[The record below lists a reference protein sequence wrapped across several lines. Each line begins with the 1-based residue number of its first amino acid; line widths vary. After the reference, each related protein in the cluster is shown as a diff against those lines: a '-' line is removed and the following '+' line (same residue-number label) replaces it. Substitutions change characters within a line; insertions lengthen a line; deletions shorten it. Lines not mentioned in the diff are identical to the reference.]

1 MEIKVTLEDILKGDI
16 SKIKTC
22 LDKIA
27 PDSRLSAENESN
39 ISIKFGEL
47 KSFELALKL
56 QEPQCKAWFKKLDSE
71 YPYLPFFLNKQSKT
85 LMFFI
90 MGNTKF
96 SIDEHNNICFDEAS
110 KQQYLSAKKS
120 SIKAFCFTHN
130 IDPKPATRNLISFEP
145 VQPKQTN
152 VKVIK
157 IQDYLNKF
165 GAITTFDEHREL
177 VTWLLADE
185 VPPSIKIL
193 LCSCIQNCPQPFFD
207 IIIEYSGVRKEYTS
221 TIIPS
226 KKDVEEFCRMK
237 SSMKIIFVFK
247 DGDSHQSWD
256 LEHPFSC
263 LEPAELEKK
272 RNELMLSAETA
283 PEDESTPEKSEAPEN
298 GPDNHE
304 ETEETKE
311 NASPAEEP
319 QQEIQEIKEEPAEET
334 KAETGKTE
342 EADEPEEVIPQN
354 ETPEETIARLTK
366 KVHDLQEKIKQK
378 NNLIED
384 LERALNE
391 RQRSKIVTFL
401 KGLFK

>member
-1 MEIKVTLEDILKGDI
+1 MEIRVTLEDILKGDI
-16 SKIKTC
+16 SKIKTNI
-22 LDKIA
+22 DKIA
-27 PDSRLSAENESN
+27 PDSRLSAENENN

-47 KSFELALKL
+47 KSFELAIKL
-56 QEPQCKAWFKKLDSE
+56 QEQTCKAWFKKLDSE

-96 SIDEHNNICFDEAS
+96 SIDEHNNVRFDEMS

-120 SIKAFCFTHN
+120 SIKAFCLTHN
-130 IDPKPATRNLISFEP
+130 IDPKPATRNLLSFEP
-145 VQPKQTN
+145 VQPKQAN
-152 VKVIK
+152 VKIIK

-177 VTWLLADE
+177 VTWLLADK

-207 IIIEYSGVRKEYTS
+207 IIIEYSGIRTEYIS
-221 TIIPS
+221 KIIPS
-226 KKDVEEFCRMK
+226 KKDVEEFCQTK
-237 SSMKIIFVFK
+237 STIKITFVFK
-247 DGDSHQSWD
+247 DGDSHQSWNLD
-256 LEHPFSC
+256 HPFVC
-263 LEPAELEKK
+263 MEPAELEKK
-272 RNELMLSAETA
+272 RNELMPSKEEPLQ
-283 PEDESTPEKSEAPEN
+283 DESTPEKPESEPEN
-298 GPDNHE
+298 HKEAE
-304 ETEETKE
+304 ETEESD
-311 NASPAEEP
+311 SPAENQP
-319 QQEIQEIKEEPAEET
+319 QQEIKEEPAKET
-334 KAETGKTE
+334 KAEVAKKE
-342 EADEPEEVIPQN
+342 EADEPEEIIPQN

-391 RQRSKIVTFL
+391 RQRSKIMTFL

>member
-1 MEIKVTLEDILKGDI
+1 MEIRVTLEDILKGDI
-16 SKIKTC
+16 SKIKTNI
-22 LDKIA
+22 DKIA
-27 PDSRLSAENESN
+27 PDSRLSAENENN

-47 KSFELALKL
+47 KSFELAIKL
-56 QEPQCKAWFKKLDSE
+56 QEQTCKAWFKKLDSE

-96 SIDEHNNICFDEAS
+96 SIDEHNNVRFDEMS

-120 SIKAFCFTHN
+120 SIKAFCLTHN
-130 IDPKPATRNLISFEP
+130 IDPKPATRNLLSFEP
-145 VQPKQTN
+145 VQPKQAN
-152 VKVIK
+152 VKIIK

-177 VTWLLADE
+177 VTWLLADK

-207 IIIEYSGVRKEYTS
+207 IIIEYSGIRTEYIS
-221 TIIPS
+221 KIIPS
-226 KKDVEEFCRMK
+226 KKDVEEFCQTK
-237 SSMKIIFVFK
+237 STIKITFVFK
-247 DGDSHQSWD
+247 DGDSHQSWNLD
-256 LEHPFSC
+256 HPFVC
-263 LEPAELEKK
+263 MEPAELEKK
-272 RNELMLSAETA
+272 RNELMPSKEEPLQ
-283 PEDESTPEKSEAPEN
+283 DESTPANPEKPESEPA
-298 GPDNHE
+298 NHKEAE
-304 ETEETKE
+304 EPKE
-311 NASPAEEP
+311 NDSPAENQP
-319 QQEIQEIKEEPAEET
+319 QQEIKEEPAKET
-334 KAETGKTE
+334 KAEVAKKE
-342 EADEPEEVIPQN
+342 EADEPEEIIPQN

-391 RQRSKIVTFL
+391 RQRSKIMTFL

>member
-1 MEIKVTLEDILKGDI
+1 MEIRVTLEDILKGDI
-16 SKIKTC
+16 SKIKTSI
-22 LDKIA
+22 DKIA

-39 ISIKFGEL
+39 ISIKFGDL
-47 KSFELALKL
+47 KSFELAVKL
-56 QEPQCKAWFKKLDSE
+56 QELPCKAWFKKLDSE

-96 SIDEHNNICFDEAS
+96 SIDEHNNVCFDEMS
-110 KQQYLSAKKS
+110 KQQFLSAKKS
-120 SIKAFCFTHN
+120 AIKAFCLTHN
-130 IDPKPATRNLISFEP
+130 IDPKPATRNLLSFEP
-145 VQPKQTN
+145 AQQKQAN
-152 VKVIK
+152 VKIIK

-272 RNELMLSAETA
+272 RAELMPSPEAPQNESA
-283 PEDESTPEKSEAPEN
+283 PEKSETQEGGEPE
-298 GPDNHE
+298 DYKE
-304 ETEETKE
+304 AEETKE
-311 NASPAEEP
+311 NDSPAENQP
-319 QQEIQEIKEEPAEET
+319 QQKIKEEEPVEET
-334 KAETGKTE
+334 KAEVEKRE
-342 EADEPEEVIPQN
+342 ETDEPEEVIPEN
-354 ETPEETIARLTK
+354 ETPEEKIARLEK
-366 KVHDLQEKIKQK
+366 KVRDLQ
-378 NNLIED
+378 NLNEY
-384 LERALNE
+384 LENALNE
-391 RQRSKIVTFL
+391 RQHSKFMNKITGFF

>member
-1 MEIKVTLEDILKGDI
+1 MEIRVTLEDIFKGDI
-16 SKIKTC
+16 SKIKTSI
-22 LDKIA
+22 DKIA
-27 PDSRLSAENESN
+27 PDSRLSAENENN

-47 KSFELALKL
+47 KSFELAVKL
-56 QEPQCKAWFKKLDSE
+56 QEPACKAWFRKLDSE

-96 SIDEHNNICFDEAS
+96 SIDEHNNVCFDEMS

-120 SIKAFCFTHN
+120 SIKAFCLTHN
-130 IDPKPATRNLISFEP
+130 IDPKPATRNLLSFEP
-145 VQPKQTN
+145 VQSKPAN
-152 VKVIK
+152 VKIIK

-177 VTWLLADE
+177 VTWLLADQ

-207 IIIEYSGVRKEYTS
+207 IIIEYSGVRTEYIS
-221 TIIPS
+221 KIIPS
-226 KKDVEEFCRMK
+226 KKDVEEFCQAK
-237 SSMKIIFVFK
+237 STIKITFVFK
-247 DGDSHQSWD
+247 DGDSHQSWNLD
-256 LEHPFSC
+256 HPFVC
-263 LEPAELEKK
+263 MEPAELEKK
-272 RNELMLSAETA
+272 RNELIPSPEEEA
-283 PEDESTPEKSEAPEN
+283 PQDESTQEKPEIPESEPEN
-298 GPDNHE
+298 H
-304 ETEETKE
+304 KE
-311 NASPAEEP
+311 AEEP
-319 QQEIQEIKEEPAEET
+319 KENDSSAENQPQQEIKEEPAKET
-334 KAETGKTE
+334 KAEVAKKE
-342 EADEPEEVIPQN
+342 EADEPEEIIPQN

>member
-1 MEIKVTLEDILKGDI
+1 MEIRVTLEDILRGDI
-16 SKIKTC
+16 SKIKTNI
-22 LDKIA
+22 DKIA
-27 PDSRLSAENESN
+27 PDSRLSAENENN

-47 KSFELALKL
+47 KSFELAIKL
-56 QEPQCKAWFKKLDSE
+56 QEQTCKAWFKKLDSE

-96 SIDEHNNICFDEAS
+96 SIDEHNNVRFDEMS

-120 SIKAFCFTHN
+120 SIKAFCLTHN
-130 IDPKPATRNLISFEP
+130 IDPKPATRNLLSFEP
-145 VQPKQTN
+145 VQPKQAN
-152 VKVIK
+152 VKIIK

-177 VTWLLADE
+177 VTWLLADK

-207 IIIEYSGVRKEYTS
+207 IIIEYSGIRTEYIS
-221 TIIPS
+221 KIIPS
-226 KKDVEEFCRMK
+226 KKDVEEFCQTK
-237 SSMKIIFVFK
+237 STIKITFVFK
-247 DGDSHQSWD
+247 DGDSHQSWNLD
-256 LEHPFSC
+256 HPFVC
-263 LEPAELEKK
+263 MEPAELEKK
-272 RNELMLSAETA
+272 RNELMPSKEEPLQ
-283 PEDESTPEKSEAPEN
+283 DESTPANPEKPESEPEN
-298 GPDNHE
+298 HKEAE
-304 ETEETKE
+304 ETEE
-311 NASPAEEP
+311 NDSPAENQP
-319 QQEIQEIKEEPAEET
+319 QQEIKEEPAKET
-334 KAETGKTE
+334 KAEVAKKE
-342 EADEPEEVIPQN
+342 EADEPEEIIPQN

-391 RQRSKIVTFL
+391 RQRSKIMTFL

>member
-1 MEIKVTLEDILKGDI
+1 MEIRVTLEDILKGDI
-16 SKIKTC
+16 SKIKTNI
-22 LDKIA
+22 DKIA
-27 PDSRLSAENESN
+27 PDSRLSAENENN

-47 KSFELALKL
+47 KSFELAVKL
-56 QEPQCKAWFKKLDSE
+56 QEQTCKAWFKKLDSE

-96 SIDEHNNICFDEAS
+96 SIDEHNNVCFDEMS

-120 SIKAFCFTHN
+120 SIKAFCLTHN
-130 IDPKPATRNLISFEP
+130 IDPKPATRNLLSFEP
-145 VQPKQTN
+145 AQPKPAN
-152 VKVIK
+152 VRIIK

-177 VTWLLADE
+177 VTWLLADK

-207 IIIEYSGVRKEYTS
+207 IIIEYSGIRTEYVS
-221 TIIPS
+221 KIIPS
-226 KKDVEEFCRMK
+226 KNDVEEFCQAK
-237 SSMKIIFVFK
+237 STIKITFVFK
-247 DGDSHQSWD
+247 DGDSHQSWNLD
-256 LEHPFSC
+256 HPFVC
-263 LEPAELEKK
+263 MEPAELEKK
-272 RNELMLSAETA
+272 RNELMPS
-283 PEDESTPEKSEAPEN
+283 PEKEAQQDENIPEKSEIPEN
-298 GPDNHE
+298 EPENLKEADE
-304 ETEETKE
+304 PKE
-311 NASPAEEP
+311 NDSPAENQP
-319 QQEIQEIKEEPAEET
+319 QQEIKEEPAKET
-334 KAETGKTE
+334 KAEVEKKE

-354 ETPEETIARLTK
+354 ETPEEKIARLEK
-366 KVHDLQEKIKQK
+366 KVLYLQEKIKQK

>member
-1 MEIKVTLEDILKGDI
+1 MEIRVTLEDILKGDI
-16 SKIKTC
+16 SKIKTSI
-22 LDKIA
+22 DKIA

-39 ISIKFGEL
+39 ISIKFGDL
-47 KSFELALKL
+47 KSFELAVKL
-56 QEPQCKAWFKKLDSE
+56 QELSCKAWFKKLDSE

-96 SIDEHNNICFDEAS
+96 SIDEHNNVCFDEIS

-120 SIKAFCFTHN
+120 AIKAFCLTHN
-130 IDPKPATRNLISFEP
+130 IDPKPATRNLLSFEP
-145 VQPKQTN
+145 AQQKQAN
-152 VKVIK
+152 VRIIK

-226 KKDVEEFCRMK
+226 KKDVEEFCQMK

-272 RNELMLSAETA
+272 RFELMPSTEA
-283 PEDESTPEKSEAPEN
+283 PQDESAPADSEKPEN
-298 GPDNHE
+298 
-304 ETEETKE
+304 ETEEHRELEEKVE
-311 NASPAEEP
+311 EKDSPAENQP
-319 QQEIQEIKEEPAEET
+319 QQEIKEEEPEKET
-334 KAETGKTE
+334 KAEVEKRE
-342 EADEPEEVIPQN
+342 ETNEPEEIIPEN
-354 ETPEETIARLTK
+354 ETPEEKIARLEK
-366 KVHDLQEKIKQK
+366 KVRDLQ
-378 NNLIED
+378 NLNEY
-384 LERALNE
+384 LENALNE
-391 RQRSKIVTFL
+391 QQHSKFMTKITDFF

>member
-165 GAITTFDEHREL
+165 GAITTFDENREL
-177 VTWLLADE
+177 VTWLLLTDK
-185 VPPSIKIL
+185 VPPSMKIL
-193 LCSCIQNCPQPFFD
+193 LCACIQNCPQPFFD
-207 IIIEYSGVRKEYTS
+207 IIIEYNGFRKEYTS

-226 KKDVEEFCRMK
+226 KKDVEEFCHART
-237 SSMKIIFVFK
+237 SINITFVFK
-247 DGDSHQSWD
+247 DGNGHQSWNLD
-256 LEHPFSC
+256 HPFVC
-263 LEPAELEKK
+263 MEPAELGKK
-272 RNELMLSAETA
+272 RNDLMKFPEVPQDENSQEKTEEPKTEAE
-283 PEDESTPEKSEAPEN
+283 ESKEAEAPEEKD
-298 GPDNHE
+298 PLHE
-304 ETEETKE
+304 AT
-311 NASPAEEP
+311 
-319 QQEIQEIKEEPAEET
+319 QQQEIKEEEAEET
-334 KAETGKTE
+334 KREPE
-342 EADEPEEVIPQN
+342 ESDEPEEVIPQN
-354 ETPEETIARLTK
+354 ETPEEKIARLEK
-366 KVHDLQEKIKQK
+366 KVRDLQ
-378 NNLIED
+378 NLNEY
-384 LERALNE
+384 LEHALNE
-391 RQRSKIVTFL
+391 QQHSKFMTKIMDFF

>member
-1 MEIKVTLEDILKGDI
+1 MEIRVTLEDILKGDI
-16 SKIKTC
+16 SKIKTSI
-22 LDKIA
+22 DKIA

-39 ISIKFGEL
+39 ISIKFGDL
-47 KSFELALKL
+47 KSFELAVKL
-56 QEPQCKAWFKKLDSE
+56 QELPCKAWFKKLDSE

-96 SIDEHNNICFDEAS
+96 SIDEHNNVCFDEIS

-120 SIKAFCFTHN
+120 AIKAFCLTHN
-130 IDPKPATRNLISFEP
+130 IDPKPATRNLLSFEP
-145 VQPKQTN
+145 AQQKQAN
-152 VKVIK
+152 VRIIK

-226 KKDVEEFCRMK
+226 KKDVEEFCQMK

-272 RNELMLSAETA
+272 RFELMPSTEA
-283 PEDESTPEKSEAPEN
+283 PQNESTPEKSETQECGKPEN
-298 GPDNHE
+298 RK

-311 NASPAEEP
+311 NDSPAENQP
-319 QQEIQEIKEEPAEET
+319 QQEIKEEEPEKET
-334 KAETGKTE
+334 KAEVEKRE
-342 EADEPEEVIPQN
+342 ETDEPEEIIPEN
-354 ETPEETIARLTK
+354 ETPEEKIARLEK
-366 KVHDLQEKIKQK
+366 KVRDLQ
-378 NNLIED
+378 NLNEY
-384 LERALNE
+384 LENALNE
-391 RQRSKIVTFL
+391 QQHSKFMTKITGFF

>member
-1 MEIKVTLEDILKGDI
+1 MEIRVTLEDILKGDI
-16 SKIKTC
+16 SKIKTSI
-22 LDKIA
+22 DKIA

-39 ISIKFGEL
+39 ISIKFGDL
-47 KSFELALKL
+47 KSFELAVKL
-56 QEPQCKAWFKKLDSE
+56 QEPTCKAWFKKLDSE

-96 SIDEHNNICFDEAS
+96 SIDEHNNVCFDEMS
-110 KQQYLSAKKS
+110 KQQFLSAKKS
-120 SIKAFCFTHN
+120 AIKAFCLTHN
-130 IDPKPATRNLISFEP
+130 IDPKPATRNLLSFEP
-145 VQPKQTN
+145 AQQKQAN
-152 VKVIK
+152 VKIIK

-226 KKDVEEFCRMK
+226 KKDVEEFCRIK

-272 RNELMLSAETA
+272 RVELMPSPEAPQNESA
-283 PEDESTPEKSEAPEN
+283 PEKSETQESGEPE
-298 GPDNHE
+298 DHK

-311 NASPAEEP
+311 NDSPAENQP
-319 QQEIQEIKEEPAEET
+319 QQEIKEEEPVEET
-334 KAETGKTE
+334 KAEVEKREKT
-342 EADEPEEVIPQN
+342 DEPEEIIPEN
-354 ETPEETIARLTK
+354 ETPEEKIARLEK
-366 KVHDLQEKIKQK
+366 KVRDLQ
-378 NNLIED
+378 NLNEY
-384 LERALNE
+384 LENALNE
-391 RQRSKIVTFL
+391 RQHSKFMNKITGFF

>member
-1 MEIKVTLEDILKGDI
+1 MEIRVTLEDIFKGDI
-16 SKIKTC
+16 SKIKTII
-22 LDKIA
+22 DKIA
-27 PDSRLSAENESN
+27 PDSRLSAENENN

-56 QEPQCKAWFKKLDSE
+56 QEPVCKAWFKKLDSE

-96 SIDEHNNICFDEAS
+96 SIDEHNNVCFDDIS

-120 SIKAFCFTHN
+120 SIKAFCLTHN
-130 IDPKPATRNLISFEP
+130 IDPKPATRNLLSFEP
-145 VQPKQTN
+145 VQQKQAN
-152 VKVIK
+152 VKIIK

-177 VTWLLADE
+177 VTWLLADK

-207 IIIEYSGVRKEYTS
+207 IIIEYSGIRTEYIS
-221 TIIPS
+221 KIIPS
-226 KKDVEEFCRMK
+226 KKDVEEFCLAK
-237 SSMKIIFVFK
+237 STIKITFVFK
-247 DGDSHQSWD
+247 DGDSHQSWNLD
-256 LEHPFSC
+256 HPFLC
-263 LEPAELEKK
+263 MEPAELEKK
-272 RNELMLSAETA
+272 RTELMDLPETPKQNESA
-283 PEDESTPEKSEAPEN
+283 PEKSETQESEPE
-298 GPDNHE
+298 NHE
-304 ETEETKE
+304 ETEKPEE
-311 NASPAEEP
+311 NDSPAEEP
-319 QQEIQEIKEEPAEET
+319 KQEIQEVKEEPAEE
-334 KAETGKTE
+334 AETEVKKTE

-354 ETPEETIARLTK
+354 ETPAETIARLQK
-366 KVHDLQEKIKQK
+366 KIRDLQEKIQQK
-378 NNLIED
+378 DNLIED

-391 RQRSKIVTFL
+391 RQRSKIATFL

>member
-1 MEIKVTLEDILKGDI
+1 MEIRVTLEDILKGDI
-16 SKIKTC
+16 SKIKTNI
-22 LDKIA
+22 DKIA
-27 PDSRLSAENESN
+27 PDSRLSAENENN

-47 KSFELALKL
+47 KSFELAIKL
-56 QEPQCKAWFKKLDSE
+56 QEQTCKAWFKKLDSE

-96 SIDEHNNICFDEAS
+96 SIDEHNNVRFDEMS

-120 SIKAFCFTHN
+120 SIKAFCLTHN
-130 IDPKPATRNLISFEP
+130 IDPKPATRNLLSFEP
-145 VQPKQTN
+145 VQQKPAN
-152 VKVIK
+152 VKIIK

-177 VTWLLADE
+177 VTWLLADK

-207 IIIEYSGVRKEYTS
+207 IIIEYSGIRTEYIS
-221 TIIPS
+221 KIIPS
-226 KKDVEEFCRMK
+226 KKDVEEFCQTK
-237 SSMKIIFVFK
+237 STIKITFVFK
-247 DGDSHQSWD
+247 DGDSHQSWNLD
-256 LEHPFSC
+256 HPFVC
-263 LEPAELEKK
+263 MEPAELEKK
-272 RNELMLSAETA
+272 RNELMPSKEEPLQ
-283 PEDESTPEKSEAPEN
+283 DESTPANPEKPESEPEN
-298 GPDNHE
+298 HKEAE
-304 ETEETKE
+304 EPKE
-311 NASPAEEP
+311 NDSPAENQP
-319 QQEIQEIKEEPAEET
+319 QQEIKEEPVKET
-334 KAETGKTE
+334 KAEVAKKE
-342 EADEPEEVIPQN
+342 EADEPEEIIPQN

-391 RQRSKIVTFL
+391 RQRSKIMTFL

>member
-1 MEIKVTLEDILKGDI
+1 MEIRVTLEDILKGDI
-16 SKIKTC
+16 SKIKTSI
-22 LDKIA
+22 DKIA

-39 ISIKFGEL
+39 ISIKFGDL
-47 KSFELALKL
+47 KSFELAVKL
-56 QEPQCKAWFKKLDSE
+56 QELSCKAWFKKLDSE

-96 SIDEHNNICFDEAS
+96 SIDEHNNVCFDEMS
-110 KQQYLSAKKS
+110 KQQFLSAKKS
-120 SIKAFCFTHN
+120 AIKAFCLTHN
-130 IDPKPATRNLISFEP
+130 IDPKPATRNLLSFEP
-145 VQPKQTN
+145 AQQKQAN
-152 VKVIK
+152 VKIIK

-226 KKDVEEFCRMK
+226 KKDVEEFCQMK

-272 RNELMLSAETA
+272 RFELMPSTEA
-283 PEDESTPEKSEAPEN
+283 PQNESTPEKSETQESGKPEE
-298 GPDNHE
+298 HRELE
-304 ETEETKE
+304 EKVEEKDSPVE
-311 NASPAEEP
+311 NQP
-319 QQEIQEIKEEPAEET
+319 QQEIKKEEPEKET
-334 KAETGKTE
+334 KAEVEKRE
-342 EADEPEEVIPQN
+342 ETNEPEEIIPEN
-354 ETPEETIARLTK
+354 ETPEEKIARLEK
-366 KVHDLQEKIKQK
+366 KVRDLQ
-378 NNLIED
+378 NLIEY
-384 LERALNE
+384 LENALNE
-391 RQRSKIVTFL
+391 QQHSKFMTKITDFF

>member
-1 MEIKVTLEDILKGDI
+1 MEIRITLEDILKGDI

-22 LDKIA
+22 IDKIA

-47 KSFELALKL
+47 KSFELATKL
-56 QEPQCKAWFKKLDSE
+56 QESSCKAWFKKLDSE
-71 YPYLPFFLNKQSKT
+71 YPYLPFFLNKQSRT

-96 SIDEHNNICFDEAS
+96 SIDEHNNVCFDEIS
-110 KQQYLSAKKS
+110 KQQFLSAKKS
-120 SIKAFCFTHN
+120 AIKAFCLTHN
-130 IDPKPATRNLISFEP
+130 IDPKPATRNLLSFEP
-145 VQPKQTN
+145 AQQKPAN
-152 VKVIK
+152 VKIIK

-207 IIIEYSGVRKEYTS
+207 IIIEYSGIRKEYTS

-226 KKDVEEFCRMK
+226 KKDVEEFCQTK
-237 SSMKIIFVFK
+237 STIKITFVFK
-247 DGDSHQSWD
+247 DGDSHQSWNLD
-256 LEHPFSC
+256 HPFSC
-263 LEPAELEKK
+263 MEPAELEKK
-272 RNELMLSAETA
+272 RIELMDLPETPQNESAPA
-283 PEDESTPEKSEAPEN
+283 DSEKPEN
-298 GPDNHE
+298 
-304 ETEETKE
+304 ETEERKE
-311 NASPAEEP
+311 PEEKVEEKDSPSENQP
-319 QQEIQEIKEEPAEET
+319 QQEIKEEPVEET
-334 KAETGKTE
+334 KTEVEKTE
-342 EADEPEEVIPQN
+342 ETDEPEEVIPQN
-354 ETPEETIARLTK
+354 ETPAETIARLEK
-366 KVHDLQEKIKQK
+366 KVRYLQEKIKQK